1 MFISLFALKGL
12 GNLHFQPLGVHGY
25 VCMAI
30 KRKIPKPSS
39 SVACYLFAE
48 LESYCFTEF
57 VVACARSSMTRIAF
71 PSDRG
76 SAFGSRILMLILM
89 RHSFRIN
96 VCARF
101 VSAFTRLCVNER
113 PSSSKM

>member
-1 MFISLFALKGL
+1 MFIPLFARKGL

-25 VCMAI
+25 VCLAI
-30 KRKIPKPSS
+30 KRYIPKPSS

-48 LESYCFTEF
+48 FGFYCFTEF
-57 VVACARSSMTRIAF
+57 DACIRSSMTRIAL
-71 PSDRG
+71 PSERG

-96 VCARF
+96 VCALF
-101 VSAFTRLCVNER
+101 VSSCTRR
-113 PSSSKM
+113 